1 MSPKNQCIVNIPGTL
16 FNFVCLIAQHILLE
30 QGGNKARQILKT
42 VKVIN
47 IVQKLATKKVVRT
60 LN

>member
-1 MSPKNQCIVNIPGTL
+1 MCPKNQCLVNFPGTL
-16 FNFVCLIAQHILLE
+16 SYFVCLIAQNILAG
-30 QGGNKARQILKT
+30 QGGTKAKQILKT

-47 IVQKLATKKVVRT
+47 MVQKLATKKVVHT

>member
-16 FNFVCLIAQHILLE
+16 FNFVCLIAQHILVG
-30 QGGNKARQILKT
+30 QSGNKARQILKT
-42 VKVIN
+42 GKVIN
-47 IVQKLATKKVVRT
+47 MVQKLATKQVVHK